1 MTTNHEEFDARLAE
15 SKGASAPRPHVIA
28 WNLTRRCNL
37 ACSHCYISAGPWHTA
52 SSELSTDRCI
62 EVVDQIIAA
71 NPNPMIILSGG
82 EPLAR
87 TDLEEVAG
95 HAVRRGATCVVGTNG
110 TGLTAKRTA
119 SLKAAGVTGVAVSI
133 DSLRPQYH
141 NRFRHGDTAL
151 EETTS
156 AVERLRDAQL
166 DFIVQTTVTRGNR
179 GELAAIAEWS
189 SARGAVSFNVY
200 FLVQT
205 GRGARMPGLSVEENE
220 EVLKEILRLEQTY
233 RGRMLVR
240 SKCQPALMRLAYARD
255 PESPLLR
262 YETRCPC
269 GVQYC
274 RITPEGKVTP
284 CPYLPAVAG
293 DLTERT
299 FSEIWSGS
307 PVFTRLR
314 EGELSGKCGDCAYR
328 KVCGGCRARAYAE
341 EGDLMASDPSCGY
354 RPMGVEPEL
363 VPRAAVTYGVVAREE
378 LDWTPEARSR
388 VGKIPSFVRGVVV
401 QRIERYAK
409 DHGKGVV
416 TAELI
421 DEVRQNM
428 PVDFSKRLPFFL
440 RRKS

>member
-1 MTTNHEEFDARLAE
+1 M
-15 SKGASAPRPHVIA
+15 RPHVIA

-37 ACSHCYISAGPWHTA
+37 ACSHCYISAGPWH
-52 SSELSTDRCI
+52 SETGELPTERCLEI
-62 EVVDQIIAA
+62 VDQIIVA

-82 EPLAR
+82 EPLVR
-87 TDLEEVAG
+87 TDLEEIA
-95 HAVRRGATCVVGTNG
+95 AYATRQGATCVVGTNG
-110 TGLTAKRTA
+110 TGLTPGRIA

-133 DSLRPQYH
+133 DSLRPLYH

-151 EETTS
+151 EETTL
-156 AVERLRDAQL
+156 AVERLAEAEL
-166 DFIVQTTVTRGNR
+166 DFIIQTTVTRGNR
-179 GELAAIAEWS
+179 AELPSIAEWAS
-189 SARGAVSFNVY
+189 ERGAVSFNVY

-205 GRGARMPGLSVEENE
+205 GRGANMPGLSADENE

-240 SKCQPALMRLAYARD
+240 SKCQPALMRLAYAHD

-269 GVQYC
+269 GIQYC

-293 DLTERT
+293 DLAEQA
-299 FSEIWSGS
+299 FSDIWNGS
-307 PVFTRLR
+307 PVFARIR
-314 EGELSGKCGDCAYR
+314 SGELGGKCGHCAYR
-328 KVCGGCRARAYAE
+328 SVCGGCRARAYADA
-341 EGDLMASDPSCGY
+341 GDLMASDLSCGY
-354 RPMGVEPEL
+354 QPVGKEPA
-363 VPRAAVTYGVVAREE
+363 VVRRTAVTYGAAAQEE
-378 LDWTPEARSR
+378 LDWTPEARTR
-388 VGKIPSFVRGVVV
+388 VAKIPSFVRGVVT

-409 DHGKGVV
+409 ERGQAVV
-416 TAELI
+416 TADLI
-421 DEVRQNM
+421 DDVRRNM